1 VSLKPMVTN
10 KRIVACI
17 VSLIITNSMAY
28 TVVEPPVKPKRVS
41 AVTNE
46 FNFSNATMLATD
58 VLWRGTSLT
67 EQHPGWSSLNS
78 AHWRYRQLLNTM
90 TFNLYS
96 NASNTTSGSLGDTA
110 SVNYLMIES
119 KLGTAYTFRPN
130 TRLKTTF
137 SIHRSNYNWP
147 GASAW
152 LWTGN
157 SCAATGNNQIS
168 HISDVSS
175 LQTTDLSIDWQNYKL
190 LYSIANDSS
199 KPSSSGTMNS
209 TTYNASYGKNWGNFL
224 QLTTPVEP
232 INTFYNY
239 QFELGSWDKVGE
251 YMQVNLYYLFNKTT
265 TGVLKVYNFS
275 SSNSDYDSNTGAVGA
290 IRFNYQSPTL

>member
-1 VSLKPMVTN
+1 
-10 KRIVACI
+10 
-17 VSLIITNSMAY
+17 MAY
-28 TVVEPPVKPKRVS
+28 TVVEPPVKPKQVS

-147 GASAW
+147 GASSW

-157 SCAATGNNQIS
+157 SCHAATGNNQIS
-168 HISDVSS
+168 YISDVSS
-175 LQTTDLSIDWQNYKL
+175 LQTTDPSIDWQNYKL
-190 LYSIANDSS
+190 LYS
-199 KPSSSGTMNS
+199 TL
-209 TTYNASYGKNWGNFL
+209 TTAQNLNQRHNEYHQLQRQLWKELGNFRAINN
-224 QLTTPVEP
+224 TMEP

-239 QFELGSWDKVGE
+239 QFELVAGIKLRVYSG
-251 YMQVNLYYLFNKTT
+251 QPLLSLQQTT

-275 SSNSDYDSNTGAVGA
+275 SPNSDYDSNTGAVGA
-290 IRFNYQSPTL
+290 IRFNYQCQRYEYITTKQT